1 MRLALPGMPVA
12 APATPIVYVREPA
25 VWEYH
30 QLVVKENRLPSDD
43 ALNKLGDDGW
53 ELSGVLHASP
63 RVIYYFKRFAR

>member
-1 MRLALPGMPVA
+1 MPSPAIA

-30 QLVVKENRLPSDD
+30 QLVAKENRLPSDD

-53 ELSGVLHASP
+53 ELSGVLHAAP
-63 RVIYYFKRFAR
+63 KVVYYFKRLAR